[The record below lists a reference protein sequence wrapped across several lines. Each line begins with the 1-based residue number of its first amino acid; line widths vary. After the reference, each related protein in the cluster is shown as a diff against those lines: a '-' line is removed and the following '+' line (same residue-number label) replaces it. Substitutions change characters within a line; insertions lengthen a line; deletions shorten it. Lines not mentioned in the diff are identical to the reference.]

1 LTTKT
6 SSEKRS
12 RVLKACASQML
23 RLRSPWVERV
33 FFGEREKREK
43 REREEEKSEFSLLFV
58 VDAI

>member
-1 LTTKT
+1 
-6 SSEKRS
+6 
-12 RVLKACASQML
+12 ML